1 MNPLSLDFNQTLRI
15 LTLAQGSVLV
25 EGHMGSGKSSL
36 LQPVAEARGSK
47 PIYLDCSSLDLGD
60 LFLPD
65 LNNKDDK
72 ACIRFIPNEALGLH
86 TGSHYSQCHG
96 NSTCIGCLGEKTHEK
111 SLD

>member
-15 LTLAQGSVLV
+15 LSLSQGSVLV

-36 LQPVAEARGSK
+36 LNPVAEARGSK

-65 LNNKDDK
+65 LHRTEGT
-72 ACIRFIPNEALGLH
+72 AQCIRFVPNEALGLH
-86 TGSHYSQCHG
+86 TGERVVIMQ
-96 NSTCIGCLGEKTHEK
+96 IGRAHV
-111 SLD
+111 